1 MKKQYI
7 PRIVDKELNLLLE
20 SSGAVL
26 IKGSKWCGK
35 TRTAEE
41 RAASAVYM
49 QDPKEQKNYSEIL
62 KTDPSI
68 LLDGKTPH
76 LIDEWQMAPILWDSV
91 RFAVDRRGGPG
102 HFILTGSAVPN
113 DDAVMHT
120 GTGRIARLLMRPMTL
135 FESSES
141 DGSVSLRSLFSGS
154 DIKGTSALTLEGL
167 AFALVRGGWPAS
179 IGENGPAALQHAKNY
194 VEAVIETD
202 VSRVD
207 GVTRNPVGVRMLMRS
222 LARNISTAAKLTT
235 ITEDVSKDNPI
246 TEKTVASYMNALRRI
261 FVIEDQS
268 AWSPNMRSGT
278 ALRTS
283 SKHHFT
289 DPSIAATL
297 LRASP
302 DTLMKD
308 FNTFGLLFESLCIRD
323 LRVYAQANDGEVYY
337 YQDRNGLEAD
347 AVIQLFDGRW
357 GAIEIKMGAGAVDD
371 AVKDLIKLK
380 DKIDTGKMGE
390 PSFMAVVTASTYA
403 YRREGG
409 VYVVPIGCLR
419 D

>member
-403 YRREGG
+403 YRREDG